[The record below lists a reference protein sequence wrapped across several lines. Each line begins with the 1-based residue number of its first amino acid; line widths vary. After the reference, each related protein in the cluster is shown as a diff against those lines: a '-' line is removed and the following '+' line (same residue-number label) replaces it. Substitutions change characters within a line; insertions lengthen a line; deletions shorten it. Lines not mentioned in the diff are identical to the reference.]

1 MNRLTNDNP
10 KGDIQTALN
19 LFYIKDY
26 ETFVRGG
33 GPGPEYAD
41 ISLYDFTRQII
52 KANIP
57 DVDLNIDDDSLAVMI
72 DEWRFDGPESIE
84 GVIAL
89 LYTAAW
95 SFSTLRRR
103 LAAYEDTGLEP
114 EDVTDLLAAHGT
126 AIGQLTE
133 YRALGPIDHLR
144 ELVQTDQDGRLM
156 VLPCKPGTEIFGHC
170 HIKGAQPISHGFF
183 YPPYIPTIG
192 KDAWLTREEAE
203 AALSAGR
210 NQNTQEDQP

>member
-114 EDVTDLLAAHGT
+114 EEVEALKKRNCAGRSVPVLGTDR
-126 AIGQLTE
+126 I
-133 YRALGPIDHLR
+133 R
-144 ELVQTDQDGRLM
+144 ELM
-156 VLPCKPGTEIFGHC
+156 
-170 HIKGAQPISHGFF
+170 
-183 YPPYIPTIG
+183 
-192 KDAWLTREEAE
+192 
-203 AALSAGR
+203 ALSSSR